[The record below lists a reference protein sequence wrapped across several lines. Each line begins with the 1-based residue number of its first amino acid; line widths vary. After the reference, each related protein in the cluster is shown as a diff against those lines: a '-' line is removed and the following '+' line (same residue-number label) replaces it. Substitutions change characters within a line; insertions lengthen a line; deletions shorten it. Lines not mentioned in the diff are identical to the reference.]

1 MKFQDL
7 GIYLLLFILLTGCS
21 TEASRDSL
29 PYQIITEGHLSYSAE
44 EKIPEQTRVFTHPD
58 ELEAFL
64 EGIENVNPHRAQ
76 YLRELQINFSRD
88 KLVIIIGEF
97 FNYCCSSI
105 IVKGIYEEGNKVLV
119 EYTET
124 DSGEAAALSQAY
136 MVITVPK

>member
-1 MKFQDL
+1 MIC
-7 GIYLLLFILLTGCS
+7 GLLLSLFTGCT
-21 TEASRDSL
+21 TEVSNDSL
-29 PYQIITEGHLSYSAE
+29 SYDIIAEGHLSYPAE
-44 EKIPEQTRVFTHPD
+44 EKIPEQIQILNNPT

-64 EGIENVNPHRAQ
+64 EVIENVNPDRAQ
-76 YLRELQINFSRD
+76 YLRELEINFSRD

-105 IVKGIYEEGNKVLV
+105 IVKGIYEEGNEVLV

-124 DSGEAAALSQAY
+124 GPGEAAALSQAY